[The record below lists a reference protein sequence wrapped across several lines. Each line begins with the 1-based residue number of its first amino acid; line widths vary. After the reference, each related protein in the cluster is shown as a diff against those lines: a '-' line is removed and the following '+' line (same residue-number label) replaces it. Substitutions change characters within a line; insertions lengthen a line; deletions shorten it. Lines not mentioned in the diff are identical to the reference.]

1 MSNKAIDNKDI
12 IERIEKLE
20 AKAVPL
26 KTKINADLNSLEIIY
41 KEIIKLKKVLQ
52 ENEPDK

>member
-1 MSNKAIDNKDI
+1 MNNKGIDNKDI

-20 AKAVPL
+20 GKAVPL

-52 ENEPDK
+52 ENESNK

>member
-1 MSNKAIDNKDI
+1 MNNKGIDNKDI
-12 IERIEKLE
+12 IERIEQLE
-20 AKAVPL
+20 TKAVPL

-52 ENEPDK
+52 ENEPNK